1 MSVEKQFLIYP
12 KSLTEQKKI
21 IGTSCVKKKNYL
33 TSGKIKNK
41 IGRGKSSWKVAST
54 IRSLEQTAAKRMSR
68 MTDGEGPGLTCVAS
82 LFNRVIA

>member
-1 MSVEKQFLIYP
+1 MCY
-12 KSLTEQKKI
+12 
-21 IGTSCVKKKNYL
+21 KKKNYL

-41 IGRGKSSWKVAST
+41 IGRGKKVAST

-68 MTDGEGPGLTCVAS
+68 MTVGEGPGLTCVAS